1 MLKGKKTVWLC
12 YSFFVKSLFLVLV
25 FLCSACGFPALK
37 SEQQVEVLSST
48 VPEKYF
54 YDELEAYKKDH
65 AERQTE
71 KYTVWWK
78 SFANEDLNTL
88 QEIALKENYD
98 VLSAYARMK
107 QYAADASISESAF
120 FPLVTL
126 GASGASNHSKT
137 KESSS
142 VKSSSSS
149 SDRYRLEGGASY
161 EVDLWG
167 RVRSAYN
174 AEAMRFIAS
183 HEDLQTAVM
192 TISADVAGT
201 WAELLGN
208 QAELAIVKE
217 QINVNESLV
226 KLQKVRFSN
235 SLVSSLDVLQQEEVL
250 AASKAELPD
259 LLQQNLELKNSLCI
273 LLGKIPGNLPDFDL
287 NAPLPHIMPVPDT
300 GIPVDLL
307 QFRPDIR
314 AAWANVQASHYDL
327 KEAEANRFPQLNLS
341 FAHIFSAGS
350 LSLLLENWTNELL
363 ASLNYTLFDAGEKY
377 YQVEKM
383 RARAEETLLAY
394 IKTVAEAI
402 AEVNNTLAQEYSQQ
416 ERLSLL
422 EKQYVMAKSA
432 TRGALNQY
440 LKGSE
445 DIMRFL
451 TLLESTQDLER
462 TIARQRVNVVQV
474 RINLYR
480 SLGNMYFPEGQ
491 VALMMKK
498 EDMHEK

>member
-1 MLKGKKTVWLC
+1 MLKRKKHLWLC
-12 YSFFVKSLFLVLV
+12 YKFFVLALV
-25 FLCSACGFPALK
+25 FLCSACGFPELK
-37 SEQQVEVLSST
+37 SEQQAEVLSSP

-65 AERQTE
+65 AEGQTE

-78 SFANEDLNTL
+78 TFANEDLNTL

-98 VLSAYARMK
+98 ILSAYARMK
-107 QYAADASISESAF
+107 QYAADANIAESAF
-120 FPLVTL
+120 FPLVTI

-142 VKSSSSS
+142 VKSSSFS
-149 SDRYRLEGGASY
+149 SDRYRFEGGASY

-174 AEAMRFIAS
+174 ADAMRFIAS

-192 TISADVAGT
+192 TISADVAGS
-201 WAELLGN
+201 WVELLGN
-208 QAELAIVKE
+208 QAEIAVVKE

-259 LLQQNLELKNSLCI
+259 LLQKNLELKNTLCI
-273 LLGKIPGNLPDFDL
+273 LLGKIPGNLPDFDM
-287 NAPLPHIMPVPDT
+287 NAPLPHVAAVPDA

-327 KEAEANRFPQLNLS
+327 KEAEANRLPKLELS
-341 FAHIFSAGS
+341 FAHIFSAGN

-363 ASLNYTLFDAGEKY
+363 ASLNYTLFDAGEKK
-377 YQVEKM
+377 YQAEKM
-383 RARAEETLLAY
+383 RAKAEEALLAY

-402 AEVNNTLAQEYSQQ
+402 AEVNDTLAQEYSQQ
-416 ERLSLL
+416 EKLSLL

-480 SLGNMYFPEGQ
+480 SLGNMYFPEEQ

>member
-1 MLKGKKTVWLC
+1 MLKRKKTVCLC
-12 YSFFVKSLFLVLV
+12 YSFFVNSLVLVLV

-37 SEQQVEVLSST
+37 SEQQVEVLSSP
-48 VPEKYF
+48 VPEEYF
-54 YDELEAYKKDH
+54 YDVLESCKKEYGEEK
-65 AERQTE
+65 AEN
-71 KYTVWWK
+71 YALWWK
-78 SFANEDLNTL
+78 SFASEDLNTL

-98 VLSAYARMK
+98 ILSAYARMK
-107 QYAADASISESAF
+107 QYAADANISESAF
-120 FPLVTL
+120 FPLITL
-126 GASGASNHSKT
+126 GASAASSHSET

-142 VKSSSSS
+142 AGRSSSS

-167 RVRSAYN
+167 RVRSAYT
-174 AEAMRFIAS
+174 ADAMRFIAS

-235 SLVSSLDVLQQEEVL
+235 SLVSSLDVLQQEEIL
-250 AASKAELPD
+250 ASSKAELPD
-259 LLQQNLELKNSLCI
+259 LLQKNLELKNTLCI

-287 NAPLPHIMPVPDT
+287 NAPLPHAAAVPDA
-300 GIPVDLL
+300 GIPIDLL

-327 KEAEANRFPQLNLS
+327 KEAEANRFPKLELS
-341 FAHIFSAGS
+341 FAHIFSAGN

-363 ASLNYTLFDAGEKY
+363 ASLNYTLFDAGEKK

-383 RARAEETLLAY
+383 RARTEEALLAY

-402 AEVNNTLAQEYSQQ
+402 AEVNDTLAQEYSQQ
-416 ERLSLL
+416 EKLSLL

-432 TRGALNQY
+432 TRGALNYY

-480 SLGNMYFPEGQ
+480 SLGNMYFPEDM
-491 VALMMKK
+491 VSLLMQK
-498 EDMHEK
+498 ENVHEK